1 MGYLK
6 AFGEQLEEKLALLPP
21 GARAEVVTFVKAEV
35 LASYKNG
42 LRDARQERKSAP
54 PFKKRA

>member
-6 AFGEQLEEKLALLPP
+6 DFGEQLKEKLALLLPE
-21 GARAEVVTFVKAEV
+21 ARDEIVAFVKAEV

-54 PFKKRA
+54 RFKKRA